1 MIKIYYL
8 HRGDDT
14 PFYIGYTK
22 HLKNRLNGH
31 RRKKGNEVEMVEI
44 DECLEEDKKMAV
56 DRHVGESGNKSLDLM
71 KRLTDYL
78 DK

>member
-1 MIKIYYL
+1 MKYEENL
-8 HRGDDT
+8 D
-14 PFYIGYTK
+14 
-22 HLKNRLNGH
+22 
-31 RRKKGNEVEMVEI
+31 
-44 DECLEEDKKMAV
+44 EDKKMSV